1 MKEKKKSA
9 GQSGTD
15 GNDELRTKTLKINVS
30 PTEFEKLSKF
40 YDLSPQ
46 RTFAQFCRDKLLTK
60 PGSVTSNAEIK
71 AQHASLI
78 YQLNK
83 IGSNLNQIA
92 KKINTLKKD
101 YPELIDELRDELLEL
116 KRTAKNSHSK
126 KLRGEWNDCSIF

>member
-30 PTEFEKLSKF
+30 PTEFERLSKF

-101 YPELIDELRDELLEL
+101 YPELINELKDELLEL
-116 KRTAKNSHSK
+116 KITAKNSHSK
-126 KLRGEWNDCSIF
+126 KLRGEWNDCSIL

>member
-15 GNDELRTKTLKINVS
+15 GNDELRIKTLKINVS

-60 PGSVTSNAEIK
+60 PGSVTSNADIK
-71 AQHASLI
+71 AQHTSLI

-101 YPELIDELRDELLEL
+101 YPELIDELRDELLEI
-116 KRTAKNSHSK
+116 KRVAKNSHSK
-126 KLRGEWNDCSIF
+126 TLRGD

>member
-15 GNDELRTKTLKINVS
+15 GNDELRIKTLKINVS

-71 AQHASLI
+71 AQHTSLI

-116 KRTAKNSHSK
+116 KRVAKNSHSK
-126 KLRGEWNDCSIF
+126 KLRGD

>member
-15 GNDELRTKTLKINVS
+15 GNDELRIKTLKINVS

-71 AQHASLI
+71 AQHTSLI
-78 YQLNK
+78 NQLNK

-116 KRTAKNSHSK
+116 KRVAKNSHSK
-126 KLRGEWNDCSIF
+126 KLRGD

>member
-1 MKEKKKSA
+1 MTKMKEKKKSA

-30 PTEFEKLSKF
+30 PTEFERLSKF

-60 PGSVTSNAEIK
+60 PGSATSNAEIK

-92 KKINTLKKD
+92 KKINTLRKD
-101 YPELIDELRDELLEL
+101 YPELIDELKDELLEL

-126 KLRGEWNDCSIF
+126 KLRGE

>member
-15 GNDELRTKTLKINVS
+15 GNDELRIKTLKINVS

-46 RTFAQFCRDKLLTK
+46 RTFAQFCRDKLLTT
-60 PGSVTSNAEIK
+60 PGLVTSNADIK
-71 AQHASLI
+71 AQHTSLI

-101 YPELIDELRDELLEL
+101 YPELIDELRDELLEI
-116 KRTAKNSHSK
+116 KRVAKNSHSK
-126 KLRGEWNDCSIF
+126 TLRGD

>member
-30 PTEFEKLSKF
+30 PTEFERLSKF

-60 PGSVTSNAEIK
+60 PGSATSNAEIK

-101 YPELIDELRDELLEL
+101 YPELIDELKDELLEL

-126 KLRGEWNDCSIF
+126 KLRGE

>member
-15 GNDELRTKTLKINVS
+15 GNDELRTKTLKINVP

-71 AQHASLI
+71 AQHTSLI

-116 KRTAKNSHSK
+116 KRVAKNSHSK
-126 KLRGEWNDCSIF
+126 KLRGD